1 MAALLL
7 NFRTLA
13 ITSVF
18 HLNRQ
23 NSEKPTISIKK
34 IPPRRL
40 RWQKGKNMNAQAKA
54 SAKYDKANTKM
65 KSFKFNLNT
74 DADILARLE
83 ALQNAQGFIKG
94 MIRNN
99 IKDLGLDCT
108 PEQMAYRCGMKGN
121 AVKLEVVDQSMASEA
136 RYTLTFEN
144 GEEAHITITAV
155 PGVGSVSK
163 ITWIDSGIEFDRNI
177 NQQMPF
183 PVNY

>member
-1 MAALLL
+1 
-7 NFRTLA
+7 
-13 ITSVF
+13 
-18 HLNRQ
+18 
-23 NSEKPTISIKK
+23 
-34 IPPRRL
+34 
-40 RWQKGKNMNAQAKA
+40 MNAQAKA

-83 ALQNAQGFIKG
+83 AIENAQGFIKG

-99 IKDLGLDCT
+99 IKALGLDCT
-108 PEQMAYRCGMKGN
+108 PEEMAYRCGLKGN
-121 AVKLEVVDQSMASEA
+121 AVKLEVVNQAMACEA
-136 RYTLTFEN
+136 WYVLTFDT
-144 GEEAHITITAV
+144 GAEAHITITAV

-163 ITWIDSGIEFDRNI
+163 ITWIGSGIKYDRNI